1 MKRIISLIAAIILVF
16 TLAVPAY
23 AAKPSITLSV
33 KRYDTAQK
41 AYVKTNGKA
50 INGDLLLVEIGVSG
64 TLPSI
69 GAMRLKL
76 LYNSAIADYIDGGE
90 FLYINSGTPLV
101 KNKISDSNAEQSYTL
116 ATIGGDGNSS
126 GTAVAENFSGTVVA
140 YLFRCK
146 STGVCRFTAT
156 FEEIYDKNYKN
167 ISIDKKQTS
176 FVTVSRWE
184 FPDLPLFSALKDIK
198 YPDSKT
204 AIEAADKAYEKL
216 SSTEQTRFKLNF
228 PDEYNYYSSA
238 WKRYYDLADAAAEA
252 AIMAE
257 IDLLLNSEDYLKI
270 KDLTADDINETN
282 YESAVSSY
290 NKYKK
295 LSNSAKKRVSDAVKN
310 KINSLYAP
318 AAEIVVRIKRQKSA
332 DEDAEL
338 FNSIYNNLKDLDDV
352 AVRSGAE
359 SDLFLDQIRSATA
372 DIESMD
378 IDIMSPD
385 YKNQMQEWKKKLAHY
400 NELIEDE
407 LIKRGISQK
416 LLEEINAFTSKWSKV
431 LRLHMLNVK
440 ISDKSAIEMMLEDYE
455 NLSDAAKEQLS
466 SSYNSA
472 KQLLRI
478 IGAVKDSNNNTN
490 SNTFIDSNN
499 SPQQNTENIGQTT
512 GSNNVLTVET
522 VKKIFVE
529 GDIAPVVKI
538 FAVITAVSVL
548 SIFFPIGVQLIHQIK
563 KQKEEKE

>member
-184 FPDLPLFSALKDIK
+184 VPDLPLFSALKDIK

-318 AAEIVVRIKRQKSA
+318 AAEIVERIKRQKSA